1 MMDPVS
7 AVETTC
13 AGVDGSESSGNLLL
27 NKWLCALFLV
37 AIDAI
42 GVAIP
47 FILGRSKK
55 ISDTPILG
63 VFNAFGLGAML
74 SLGFIHLLAEASEA
88 FEPSTIVFHGEEI
101 KVNFLW
107 FYFVGVI
114 LLLITMDKISL
125 IARECGFGSSSTIS
139 KSTGCCQSPI
149 LYDIAARESGNNDED
164 GSDDSNDDSNDDKKL
179 KPKKTGV
186 TASLIVLTISLTIHS
201 MVEGLIVGFGTTV
214 LSSWMITL
222 VLAGH
227 KWIEGIVIATELVN
241 AKGRLI
247 KIIPSA
253 AFIIASPIGVVVGA
267 YVHDTANWLGR
278 WVLLISS
285 SSIIYVSF
293 TEVVQSTFEVP
304 KWIIWKCLAALCG
317 AALVAYLTLHEIRA
331 TALYDLPCCA

>member
-1 MMDPVS
+1 MLDPVS

-13 AGVDGSESSGNLLL
+13 DGSESSGNLLL

-42 GVAIP
+42 GVALP

-55 ISDTPILG
+55 LSDTPILG

-88 FEPSTIVFHGEEI
+88 FEPSLIVFHGQEI

-114 LLLITMDKISL
+114 LLLIVMDKISL
-125 IARECGFGSSSTIS
+125 IARECGFGSKSTVS

-149 LYDIAARESGNNDED
+149 LYEIAAQESGKSYED
-164 GSDDSNDDSNDDKKL
+164 GSEDNNDDEKS
-179 KPKKTGV
+179 KPKKNAV
-186 TASLIVLTISLTIHS
+186 TASLLVLTISLTIHS